1 MHTAPSGWP
10 GPWITGTTTSS
21 GPLPLFRREFDLS
34 AAPRSATIR
43 ICGLG
48 HYELRVNGRRV
59 GDRELDP
66 GWTDYRQSCL
76 YSDYDLTPYLRSGNN
91 VIAVLLGNGMYHVA
105 ETPGRYVKFTGSHG
119 PLKLICD
126 LKAELADGREFR
138 LGTDDQWRTSDG
150 PIMFSCI
157 YGGEDHDARAA
168 QPGWDTPGFD
178 ASRWHAV
185 QTCEGP
191 GGELVSQLS
200 PPVHSAGRSAPCS
213 LHRLS
218 PDLYEADFDFNLSA
232 RPVLTVEGRAGAL
245 VIIRCAEVPGPTW
258 PGHEYRFILGGTGAP
273 ESFVPL
279 FSYFGFRFLTI
290 EGVRLPSEPAL
301 HADGS
306 PDPRPVLR
314 AIERDFITSSAAVVG
329 KFACSYPLFNDID
342 AMVSRSV
349 SSNLVS
355 VFTDCPH
362 REKLGWQEE
371 VHLMG
376 PSILYR
382 RGVEPLLRKVL
393 RDIREG
399 QFEDG
404 RVSGVC
410 PDYVRWGRDRNRWVM
425 SAEWGS
431 TAVQTPWMLYRW
443 TGDLAVLRE
452 SLASMASYTRYLA
465 TTRDARGLCA
475 GHLGDWFDWT
485 PVAEGC
491 GHNWYR
497 CGNKS
502 LDDYVSLTPL
512 ELPATAFL
520 HDNARIVTRTAR
532 LLGDETL
539 ASGFDSLAAEARHD
553 FLAAYWQSATGVV
566 ATGSQAAQ
574 AVALAFDLLPPEG
587 RPAALAVLISDIEAM
602 AYRPTAGEV
611 CWPFVLRALGRA
623 GRSDI
628 ICRMIDRTDK
638 PGYGYMLAQGCKTL
652 SETWDGPGT
661 SMNHFM
667 FGHVQE
673 WFTEYVAGI
682 RQAGDSIAFRRLELS
697 PHLAAPLTSCE
708 AHYDGPNGRIGSRWR
723 HVSGHFSWEV
733 QIPNGTQATL
743 HFPEGVRPP
752 LEVGPGIHRFS
763 HALPITRSSDR

>member
-1 MHTAPSGWP
+1 MFSAPPGWP
-10 GPWITGTTTSS
+10 GSWITSPLPSG
-21 GPLPLFRREFDLS
+21 GPLPIFRRQFNLQ
-34 AAPRSATIR
+34 AKPHSATLR

-59 GDRELDP
+59 GDRVLDP

-76 YSDYDLTPYLRSGNN
+76 YSSYDLADCLQEGEN
-91 VIAVLLGNGMYHVA
+91 VIAVLLGNGMYHVV
-105 ETPGRYVKFTGSHG
+105 ETPGRYTKFTGSYG
-119 PLKLICD
+119 PLKLVCD
-126 LKAELADGREFR
+126 LQAGLPDGGEFR
-138 LGTDDQWRTSDG
+138 LGTDDQWRTTAG
-150 PIMFSCI
+150 PVVFSCI
-157 YGGEDHDARAA
+157 YGGEDHDARACI
-168 QPGWDTPGFD
+168 PGWDVAGFD
-178 ASRWHAV
+178 ASTWHAA
-185 QTCEGP
+185 TLCDGP
-191 GGELVSQLS
+191 GGELIPQVS
-200 PPVHSAGRSAPCS
+200 PPVIAAERSLPVS
-213 LHRLS
+213 LRRIS
-218 PDLYEADFDFNLSA
+218 PELCEADFDFNLSA
-232 RPVLTVEGRAGAL
+232 RPVLTVEGPAGSL

-258 PGHEYRFILGGTGAP
+258 QGHEYRFILRGTGAP
-273 ESFVPL
+273 EFFVPL
-279 FSYFGFRFLTI
+279 FTYFGFRFLTI
-290 EGVRLPSEPAL
+290 EGVRLPGEPAG
-301 HADGS
+301 AAGGT

-314 AIERDFITSSAAVVG
+314 AIERDFVTSSATVSG
-329 KFACSYPLFNDID
+329 EFACSYPLFNDIE

-349 SSNLVS
+349 RSNLVS

-399 QFEDG
+399 QYEDG

-443 TGDLAVLRE
+443 TGDLSVLRE
-452 SLASMASYTRYLA
+452 SLASMAHYTRYLA
-465 TTRDARGLCA
+465 STRDARGLCA

-512 ELPATAFL
+512 ELPATAYL
-520 HDNARIVTRTAR
+520 HDNAIIVARSAR

-539 ASGFDSLAAEARHD
+539 ADGFDALAAEARRD
-553 FLAAYWQSATGVV
+553 FLAAYWNPATGVV

-574 AVALAFDLLPPEG
+574 AVALAFGLLPAKD
-587 RPAALAVLISDIEAM
+587 RAAALGVLVADIERM
-602 AYRPTAGEV
+602 NYRPTAGEV
-611 CWPFVLRALGRA
+611 CWPFVLRALGRC
-623 GRSDI
+623 GRSDL

-673 WFTEYVAGI
+673 WFTECIAGI
-682 RQAGDSIAFRRLELS
+682 RQADDSVGFQNLELA
-697 PHLAAPLTSCE
+697 PYLAAPLNSCE
-708 AHYDGPNGRIGSRWR
+708 SYYNGPNGSI
-723 HVSGHFSWEV
+723 VSHW
-733 QIPNGTQATL
+733 QIASGRFNWKVTIPPDTVATL
-743 HFPEGVRPP
+743 HFPGGNRPA
-752 LEVGPGIHRFS
+752 LKVGPGTHCFDYPL
-763 HALPITRSSDR
+763 A